1 MLWFK
6 KSVAS
11 DIFEVHTLYNIAI
24 SCTIKS
30 TDDWDRNVIR
40 KEGKIKTL
48 TTHTY
53 TRKQRCKKKWGEENS
68 GRARGRFDLL
78 RGLLSSRANYQATH
92 HRYSLTSYA
101 EKYIH
106 TCIHAYAGICTRLR
120 SRRMFIRS
128 TPMRYEF
135 SFELSAARVLIVFL
149 IKSLSR
155 DQWTESKKK
164 EKRRE
169 REKLEREREPLGGT
183 RSRSAVDLD
192 RVHWFFSGVIVKNC
206 SPGPPKLPTRP
217 TPLTFTVHPWRTS
230 TSRVC
235 GLCLF
240 FFFCVLLPEQREKS
254 WSNDDEREKRKL
266 GTEIHIPSPRLHFA
280 EE

>member
-78 RGLLSSRANYQATH
+78 RGLLSSRADYQATH

-149 IKSLSR
+149 VKSLSR
-155 DQWTESKKK
+155 DQWTEGKKK

-169 REKLEREREPLGGT
+169 REKLERERESHLAELDQDQ
-183 RSRSAVDLD
+183 RSTLIGCTDS
-192 RVHWFFSGVIVKNC
+192 
-206 SPGPPKLPTRP
+206 
-217 TPLTFTVHPWRTS
+217 
-230 TSRVC
+230 SRVWSLRIAVRVLRSSRR
-235 GLCLF
+235 GRHRRRSPSTRGERRRRGFADFAF
-240 FFFCVLLPEQREKS
+240 FFFYVLLPEQREKS
-254 WSNDDEREKRKL
+254 WSNDDEREKETWYRD
-266 GTEIHIPSPRLHFA
+266 THSFS
-280 EE
+280 